1 MITEPRMAE
10 HMCFWDRGYPE
21 CPERLTQTIERCC
34 KLELPAL
41 VINSIYRCTELGLL
55 DRCMPLK
62 PFSASNDDILAIHTE
77 KLINLLKSTD
87 KSENWDE
94 LEEISSKY
102 DAVYIH
108 PVRFSLSYTE

>member
-10 HMCFWDRGYPE
+10 HLCFWDRGYPE

-34 KLELPAL
+34 QVDRSEL
-41 VINSIYRCTELGLL
+41 VILLNTFRCTELGLL
-55 DRCMPLK
+55 DRCMPLE

-108 PVRFSLSYTE
+108 PVRIQLGFK